1 MIHTLTYTTGYPT
14 KLPGIRRRPLTFS
27 PGLTVLYGPNGS
39 GKTTIIRTL
48 AHAAGLIT
56 DPLPFTYHAERDTAP
71 VLLFSPED
79 LVRSDLFLA
88 HPELRSDGEIR
99 AGAINTFI
107 DAILSRFPLYRLSPD
122 LRPALLLDEPD
133 HHVGFGA
140 QFILWR
146 HILPALARHFQVI
159 VSSHSIFPVLLAKKT
174 LLRHDHLIEL
184 YPGYIDFCIDALA
197 EAIDLYNEHH
207 TPAGDGPV

>member
-1 MIHTLTYTTGYPT
+1 MIRTLTYTSGYPT
-14 KLPGIRRRPLTFS
+14 ALPGIRRRPLAFS
-27 PGLTVLYGPNGS
+27 PDLTVVYGPNGS

-56 DPLPFTYHAERDTAP
+56 DPLPFTYSIDRDAAP
-71 VLLFSPED
+71 VVLFDPED
-79 LVRSDLFLA
+79 FVRSDLFLSR
-88 HPELRSDGEIR
+88 PELRSSGEIQ

-107 DAILSRFPLYRLSPD
+107 DAILSRFPLYRLSPH
-122 LRPALLLDEPD
+122 LRPTLLLDEPD

-159 VSSHSIFPVLLAKKT
+159 VSSHSIFPVLLAKHT
-174 LLRHDHLIEL
+174 LLRDDLIIEL
-184 YPGYIDFCIDALA
+184 HPGYTDYCIDALA
-197 EAIDLYNEHH
+197 EAVDFYNEQH
-207 TPAGDGPV
+207 TPPGDGPV